1 MSARGQWLL
10 GEGRLRPAA
19 LTLAFALTA
28 AVAGA
33 APSDGP
39 AVCTWLPPLR
49 YPSLLAE
56 RGPRLGGDILV
67 RVTLD
72 AQGKLARAELMDSD
86 LPDLF
91 VAEALRAAHA
101 GRYEPARRAGRR
113 QASSLILLLRFPG
126 RPPAPSAARSDSA
139 SQARPLAPA
148 AGAALPAALPPDLP
162 PNPPLEAPAPESTPS
177 SAAST
182 LRVLDAGFGSGIEN
196 RRLTGRRQIFAPGSK
211 VYFWMEVDGARP
223 GQVLRHIWIYQ
234 GRELQEIALTLKGE
248 RWPTWSYKT
257 FFPEQRGAWLLELRD
272 ENDDL
277 LGSWFCYCE

>member
-1 MSARGQWLL
+1 MSARKQRRL
-10 GEGRLRPAA
+10 GLGGAGLAV
-19 LTLAFALTA
+19 LTLALA
-28 AVAGA
+28 AGA
-33 APSDGP
+33 AAATAGDAP

-67 RVTLD
+67 RVALD
-72 AQGKLARAELMDSD
+72 AQGKLLRAELLESD

-91 VAEALRAAHA
+91 IAEALRAAHA
-101 GRYEPARRAGRR
+101 GRYQPARRDGRG
-113 QASSLILLLRFPG
+113 QESSLLLLLRFPG
-126 RPPAPSAARSDSA
+126 RPPVPGIERPDSAARA
-139 SQARPLAPA
+139 APVLPA
-148 AGAALPAALPPDLP
+148 AGVPLPSAPPP
-162 PNPPLEAPAPESTPS
+162 GAPTAAPAP
-177 SAAST
+177 ASPGVPGK
-182 LRVLDAGFGSGIEN
+182 LRILDAGFGSGVEN
-196 RRLTGRRQIFAPGSK
+196 RRLTGRRQVFAPGSR